1 MAPLRPAAKAA
12 TAGDCE
18 VLETAYDGL
27 RTANEQL
34 QDVERE
40 TCRLMAAKMMWF
52 PNQSG
57 SLHRLQQYECKGFGD
72 RDPFNSEWWE
82 WATRNGLL
90 ESVDNLDGE
99 LEKVNAS
106 KTKFEGIRNALRCC
120 INKLSRPYL
129 RSLNILDF
137 PDEILLKIFEL
148 AEDLHFDSPFLY
160 YGDAGR
166 KDIQNTRLVCRR
178 FCNVSSQLLVRL
190 VRVKFNEP
198 SLARLEEISRHPTI
212 AKGVRAVRV
221 VLHFHNFSFTDLD
234 SFISYQAGEVEDQ
247 VNLFDRARLWEL
259 SNIPEETASEMI
271 ANGRAVVSTLRRL
284 ASADPDDDGGYVK
297 DDENYRARLDG
308 IHREYLILLKKQES
322 LIKSGRFSQVVG
334 SAIARMPGARKLDFV
349 DADFES
355 LKEQRLM
362 IPGGDVW
369 GALYRLM
376 LQPMTGYHAKKH
388 GLELPN
394 YECIV
399 NVTDAVRS
407 AGALLNSVNIKLS
420 TLGYP
425 GGLVP
430 APDIRR
436 EFSSGMQQL
445 REFAFECE
453 DSPNEQDAC
462 DLNEFLSACLDTP
475 SLQKL
480 SLDMRG
486 SEAEAARIDVGQIM
500 GSKSRHK
507 LTDIFLGYVAM
518 DLSKLVLFLERLPQS
533 MSCIHQK
540 DVRLLSGTWKEALD
554 ALRKKRSYIML
565 FSEPQGAECDNMS
578 QKDYERIFG
587 NDNYG
592 CRSEAELYITNRIPR
607 QPNPVQALEDGLYT
621 AN

>member
-1 MAPLRPAAKAA
+1 MVPLRPAAKAP
-12 TAGDCE
+12 TAEDCE
-18 VLETAYDGL
+18 VLKTAYDGL

-34 QDVERE
+34 QDMERE
-40 TCRLMAAKMMWF
+40 TCRLMAVKMALF
-52 PNQSG
+52 PDQSG
-57 SLHRLQQYECKGFGD
+57 TSYRFQQYERKGFGD
-72 RDPFNSEWWE
+72 QELFESEWWK
-82 WATRNGLL
+82 WATHNGLPK
-90 ESVDNLDGE
+90 SVDNLDRE

-106 KTKFEGIRNALRCC
+106 KTKFEGIHNALRCC
-120 INKLSRPYL
+120 INELSRPYL
-129 RSLNILDF
+129 RSLNILDL
-137 PDEILLKIFEL
+137 PDEILLNIFEL
-148 AEDLHFDSPFLY
+148 AEDLDFDSPFLY
-160 YGDAGR
+160 YVDAGR
-166 KDIQNTRLVCRR
+166 KDIKNIRLVCRR

-190 VRVKFNEP
+190 VCVHFNEP

-234 SFISYQAGEVEDQ
+234 SFISYHADEAEDQ
-247 VNLFDRARLWEL
+247 VDMFDRAKLWEL
-259 SNIPEETASEMI
+259 SNIPEQTASEMI
-271 ANGRAVVSTLRRL
+271 ANGRAVVSTLRRF
-284 ASADPDDDGGYVK
+284 ASADPDDDGGYFE
-297 DDENYRARLDG
+297 DDEDYRARLDG
-308 IHREYLILLKKQES
+308 IHREYLILLEKQES
-322 LIKSGRFSQVVG
+322 LLKSGKFSRAFG

-349 DADFES
+349 DADFGS

-376 LQPMTGYHAKKH
+376 LQPITGYHAKKH

-394 YECIV
+394 YQCIF
-399 NVTDAVRS
+399 NVTNAVQR
-407 AGALLNSVNIKLS
+407 AGALLNSIDVKLS

-425 GGLVP
+425 RGLVP

-445 REFAFECE
+445 KEFAFEYE
-453 DSPNEQDAC
+453 GSHSEQDAG

-486 SEAEAARIDVGQIM
+486 SEAETTRIDVGQIM

-507 LTDIFLGYVAM
+507 LTDIFLRYVAM

-533 MSCIHQK
+533 VNCIHQK
-540 DVRLLSGTWKEALD
+540 GVRLLSGTWKEALD
-554 ALRKKRSYIML
+554 ALRKKRYRFML

-578 QKDYERIFG
+578 QTDYERIFG
-587 NDNYG
+587 SDNHGY
-592 CRSEAELYITNRIPR
+592 RSEAELYITNRIPGKL
-607 QPNPVQALEDGLYT
+607 NPVQALEDGLHT